1 MRIRIFTEAQQ
12 GASYEVLLA
21 VARVAEDLGF
31 DAFFVSDHY
40 MAEGG
45 HDGQPGPVD
54 ALITLAGI
62 ARETKTIRFGT
73 LVSPVTFRLPGP
85 VAIAVAQIDTMSGGR
100 VELGLG
106 AGWYETE
113 HLAYGIPFPPL
124 AERFERLEE
133 QLKVITGLW
142 RTPHSERFSFLGKYY
157 SVVDSPALPKPVQ
170 LGGPPLIV
178 GGRGKMRAPS
188 LAAQFA
194 VEYNVPFAPARQ
206 AARLFGR
213 ARMECERH
221 DRDPRSLVLSVALT
235 VCCWTNEVEMRHR
248 LRAVGQHD
256 ATMRDIGLFGTPD
269 QVVERILNYSAVGA
283 ERIYLQILDL
293 KDVDH
298 LRLLAAEVVPKV
310 I

>member
-1 MRIRIFTEAQQ
+1 MLVRIWTEPQQ
-12 GASYEVLLA
+12 GASYDGLLA
-21 VARVAEDLGF
+21 MARVAEELGF
-31 DAFFVSDHY
+31 DAFFCSDHY
-40 MAEGG
+40 LAEGG
-45 HDGQPGPVD
+45 GDGRPGPTD

-62 ARETKTIRFGT
+62 ARDTKTIRFGT

-85 VAIAVAQIDTMSGGR
+85 LAIAVAQIDAMSGGR

-133 QLKVITGLW
+133 QLKVISGLW
-142 RTPHSERFSFLGKYY
+142 RTPDTERFSFRGKYY
-157 SVVDSPALPKPVQ
+157 RFVDSPALPKPVQ

-178 GGRGKMRAPS
+178 GGRGKARAPS

-194 VEYNVPFAPARQ
+194 VEDNVPFAPASQ
-206 AARLFGR
+206 AAELFGR

-221 DRDPRSLVLSVALT
+221 HRDPHSLVLSVALT
-235 VCCWTNEVEMRHR
+235 VCCWTNETEMRHR
-248 LRAVGQHD
+248 LQAVDQYG
-256 ATMRDIGLFGTPD
+256 ATMRDSGVFGTPD
-269 QVVERILNYSAVGA
+269 QIVDGGA
-283 ERIYLQILDL
+283 ERLYLHILDL
-293 KDVDH
+293 KDVDQ
-298 LRLLAAEVVPKV
+298 LGLLAAEVVPKL